1 MLANDFMVKKL
12 KNKEL
17 HGLLCNRLSKRVDR
31 FGYRV
36 IGVGVDKETNEVIV
50 QLNKETIVRLNS
62 KTALANDDNFMENIF
77 DEFNKLKA
85 NKEPQKPKKLNSIYY
100 GYGSSYKI
108 IDVLNDKDGDF
119 INCKL
124 FIVKELGVDECLGF
138 YVPPMIGNNNTTLA
152 DLLENG
158 EPTIYYEA
166 NSANIRRFLD
176 RGPYNIEWLM
186 RKYFEVGFRSYK
198 VERIRETEF
207 VIKFRYKKWGSMIDR
222 EVKMQFPKYL
232 KDSKREAVRITN
244 MVFYELS
251 KGPLFGNLLGKDPIQ
266 LTSISIAILMW
277 KGNNNQ

>member
-232 KDSKREAVRITN
+232 KDSKREAVRIIN

-251 KGPLFGNLLGKDPIQ
+251 LIQ
-266 LTSISIAILMW
+266 FSEFTRPY
-277 KGNNNQ
+277 

>member
-17 HGLLCNRLSKRVDR
+17 HGLLCNKLSKRVDR
-31 FGYRV
+31 FGYRA

-50 QLNKETIVRLNS
+50 QLDKETIVRLNS
-62 KTALANDDNFMENIF
+62 KTALANDDNFMESIF

-85 NKEPQKPKKLNSIYY
+85 NKEPQKPNSFYY

-124 FIVKELGVDECLGF
+124 FIVKELEVDECLGF
-138 YVPPMIGNNNTTLA
+138 YVPPIIDNNNTTLA

-158 EPTIYYEA
+158 EPAIYYEA

-176 RGPYNIEWLM
+176 REPYNIEWLM
-186 RKYFEVGFRSYK
+186 RKYLGVGFRSYK

-232 KDSKREAVRITN
+232 KDSKKTAVKITSK
-244 MVFYELS
+244 VFYELS

-266 LTSISIAILMW
+266 AILMR
-277 KGNNNQ
+277 KENNNK